1 MPRSFKSGPSL
12 LPVVFQP
19 EPGRF
24 SADEADDLAGFK
36 SSWLVFEPVSA
47 AIFSSRARGSDLHWE
62 KKNKNNKKMKNE
74 TDAKHFIFTMDAFFR
89 QGKQQISAPT
99 GVCEEHLS
107 CSAVS
112 VTQQSHKS
120 VKSDM

>member
-1 MPRSFKSGPSL
+1 MPRSFKSGASL

-19 EPGRF
+19 ALGCF

-36 SSWLVFEPVSA
+36 SYWLVFEPVSA
-47 AIFSSRARGSDLHWE
+47 VIFSSRARGSDLHVE
-62 KKNKNNKKMKNE
+62 KNKNNKKMKNE
-74 TDAKHFIFTMDAFFR
+74 TDAKHCIFTMDAFFR

-107 CSAVS
+107 SSAVS